1 MTKKEKDKFKLGDII
16 ETDKVES
23 FKLDE
28 EAAHSLN
35 EQMDDQVDELQNS
48 LSLPSPNLNTPRFN
62 KLNKK

>member
-16 ETDKVES
+16 ETDKGES